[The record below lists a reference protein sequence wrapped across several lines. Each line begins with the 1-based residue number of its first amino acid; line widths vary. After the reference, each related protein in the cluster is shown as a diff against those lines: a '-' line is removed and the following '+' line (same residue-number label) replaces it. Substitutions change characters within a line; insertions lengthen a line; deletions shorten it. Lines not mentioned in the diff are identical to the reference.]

1 MKVKVNFLRSIAGI
15 LCMSIM
21 LSQFAVVASF
31 FELPKFEQKAE
42 KDTDKT
48 QIEQFKPQTIAPN
61 YDFSFEAIIP
71 VFISQVS
78 TLIYI
83 ESAITKSALPS
94 FINTYLANLFEHHI
108 AINAP

>member
-1 MKVKVNFLRSIAGI
+1 MNFKTYLIRAISGL

-21 LSQFAVVASF
+21 VSQFAVISSF
-31 FELPKFEQKAE
+31 FENQKAE
-42 KDTDKT
+42 KKT
-48 QIEQFKPQTIAPN
+48 EQTHIEQFKPQAIAPN

-71 VFISQVS
+71 EFVSQFSTVFF
-78 TLIYI
+78 I
-83 ESAITKSALPS
+83 ETSANKSVLPS